1 VFVDET
7 GEIVDGD
14 HVLAMCALDM
24 QRKGTLRGSG
34 IVATVMS
41 NLGLQLAMQNAG
53 LELVRTQVGDRY
65 VVEKMLADNFNL
77 GGEQSGHILF
87 LDHNTTGDGAITC
100 LQILSLMVETRKPLS
115 ELKNVMKRLPQVL
128 LNVTVKEKREFS
140 EMPEVARKISEIERA
155 LGDRGRVL
163 VRYSGTERLARI
175 MLEGEDEKRIRAMAD
190 DIAAHIRAEI
200 GK

>member
-1 VFVDET
+1 
-7 GEIVDGD
+7 
-14 HVLAMCALDM
+14 
-24 QRKGTLRGSG
+24 
-34 IVATVMS
+34 
-41 NLGLQLAMQNAG
+41 MQNAG

-140 EMPEVARKISEIERA
+140 EMPKVARKISEIERA

-163 VRYSGTERLARI
+163 VRYSGTELLARI

-200 GK
+200 GN

>member
-1 VFVDET
+1 
-7 GEIVDGD
+7 
-14 HVLAMCALDM
+14 
-24 QRKGTLRGSG
+24 
-34 IVATVMS
+34 
-41 NLGLQLAMQNAG
+41 
-53 LELVRTQVGDRY
+53 
-65 VVEKMLADNFNL
+65 MLADNFNL

-140 EMPEVARKISEIERA
+140 EMPKVARKISEIERA

-163 VRYSGTERLARI
+163 VRYSGTELLARI
-175 MLEGEDEKRIRAMAD
+175 MLEGEAEKRIRAMAD

-200 GK
+200 GN